1 MRTYLLAAIL
11 LAPAGVEAKKTDPEG
26 AGAAKHPGTNPNP
39 LGTPAGDIV
48 VPPDPQAGL
57 PGAVEYQRSGA
68 GIIGGL
74 DDAKG
79 VGGLVAESDLGDPE
93 ATDEDGDEPT
103 PPPYRGVTP
112 GARERAQPY
121 DSLVGRKKTYI
132 TWIGYEPNVDRV
144 FVQLSR
150 PVDYTITRGPKG
162 ELVLDLH
169 GAAIGVSNDTK
180 PLDLT
185 HFQTAVARVY
195 AKRVKGGNTRL
206 VIELREHTP
215 YRLERKGRYIYVYFR
230 G

>member
-11 LAPAGVEAKKTDPEG
+11 LAPAGVEAKKSDPKD
-26 AGAAKHPGTNPNP
+26 AGAAERPGTNPNP
-39 LGTPAGDIV
+39 LGTPAGDID

-57 PGAVEYQRSGA
+57 PGAVNYQRSA
-68 GIIGGL
+68 SDVVGGL
-74 DDAKG
+74 G
-79 VGGLVAESDLGDPE
+79 NSQEVGGLVAESDLGATE
-93 ATDEDGDEPT
+93 ATDDEDDEPEA
-103 PPPYRGVTP
+103 PPYRGVTP

-162 ELVLDLH
+162 ELILDLH
-169 GAAIGVSNDTK
+169 GAAIGVANDTK

-185 HFQTAVARVY
+185 HFPRPVHPISENPSVQCQ
-195 AKRVKGGNTRL
+195 
-206 VIELREHTP
+206 
-215 YRLERKGRYIYVYFR
+215 
-230 G
+230 